1 MPIIIYRREKVK
13 LLGAPAETAAGAPRK
28 TGDILPTGVILSLIE
43 KLRAPCGMLPQGAR
57 PSPKVY
63 HFPLSP

>member
-1 MPIIIYRREKVK
+1 MPIIIYQREKVK
-13 LLGAPAETAAGAPRK
+13 LLGAPAAVSAGAPHK
-28 TGDILPTGVILSLIE
+28 TGDILSTGVILSLIE
-43 KLRAPCGMLPQGAR
+43 KLRASCGSMPQDAR